1 MVAGGCD
8 PTTARCETLCAV
20 LEDCDDN
27 VDLDECI
34 DECAGAFA
42 EPTETCDTAFAVAA
56 DCFDTEGLDCD
67 NVADDCEE
75 EFEDF
80 AYVCDEEIEDM
91 DLGSSGGDDPCNDE
105 LYNSCFGFDGIC
117 DEGTGGCAAGTD
129 YSDCYC

>member
-34 DECAGAFA
+34 DECASAFA
-42 EPTETCDTAFAVAA
+42 EPTETCDTAFGVAA

-67 NVADDCEE
+67 NAGDDCEE

-80 AYVCDEEIEDM
+80 AYVCDEEIDDM
-91 DLGSSGGDDPCNDE
+91 DLDEDPCNADSS
-105 LYNSCFGFDGIC
+105 NTCSPFDGYC
-117 DEGTGGCAAGTD
+117 DEGLGCAAGTD
-129 YSDCYC
+129 YSDCYCL